1 MINDR
6 VWFLIFVLLLLSRR
20 LGTLRKIDD
29 QFHTDDLSVRTSFSQ
44 SAKKESTR
52 NILIAVDLEKS
63 ERHHFGSSSTA
74 RSNRRSYLNGKLNYY
89 CNSHAC
95 IQLQRHAISGGI
107 QLNPGPVLGH
117 NYRQLASWN
126 CLAGLS
132 MPGVSLIRDKNWS
145 VGWPTNHAT

>member
-29 QFHTDDLSVRTSFSQ
+29 QFHTDDLSVGTSFSQ

-117 NYRQLASWN
+117 NYRQLAS
-126 CLAGLS
+126 
-132 MPGVSLIRDKNWS
+132 
-145 VGWPTNHAT
+145 